1 MNVTIRTA
9 EYNDLP
15 EIVRLLAADAITGK
29 REIYSEPLLP
39 AYYDAFEEIS
49 LDKNNELIVAELDG
63 AIVGTLQLTF
73 IPNITLRGGKRA
85 LVEAVFVDEQC
96 RGQGIGKMLMEW
108 AIERARQMD
117 CRMIQLTT
125 NKERPGAER
134 FYKSLGFVNSHE
146 GMKRQLQPKRTYPT
160 HSS

>member
-1 MNVTIRTA
+1 MNVIIRA
-9 EYNDLP
+9 AARNELP
-15 EIVRLLAADAITGK
+15 EIVRLLASDAVTGK
-29 REIYSEPLLP
+29 RELVSDPLLP
-39 AYYDAFEEIS
+39 SYYQAFEEIA

-96 RGQGIGKMLMEW
+96 RGQGIGKMMMEL
-108 AIERARQMD
+108 AIERAQQMD

-125 NKERPGAER
+125 NKARPDAQR

-146 GMKRQLQPKRTYPT
+146 GMKRKLQ
-160 HSS
+160 SEEAA